1 MAGEVTWGGWQ
12 DVEATEVEK
21 SLGIEVEARM
31 GESFSEEEG
40 RAVHFQRRGKRQFV
54 FMLPADLYEDVR

>member
-1 MAGEVTWGGWQ
+1 MADEITWGGWQ

-21 SLGIEVEARM
+21 NLGIEVEARM

-40 RAVHFQRRGKRQFV
+40 RAVHFQRRDKKQFV
-54 FMLPADLYEDVR
+54 FKIPNDIFADE